1 MCGIFGNIGRLRE
14 SDMKVAE
21 EMLCH
26 RGPDGQVYKTYE
38 PNVHLFHA
46 RLSIVD
52 IAGGTQPMEEEGLSI
67 IFNGEIYNHQ
77 ELRDQFSLNG
87 RSHSDTETIL
97 LLYQKLGLG
106 MLKHLE
112 GMFALALYD
121 QSQGKLHLI
130 RDRAGKKPL
139 YFSKTPENI
148 YFGSEQN
155 VLQKVLRPSIRLS
168 AMATYLQTGM
178 VYGEGTPFKGI
189 YELKP
194 GHRLEID
201 VKSGTI
207 SEQKE
212 WWSIVP
218 FYENG
223 IRISEEEAMEEL
235 DYRLKRAVKRRI
247 ESSDLEVG
255 CFLSGGIDSGIV
267 TAMAT
272 EVKPG
277 LRTFTVKFSDEYDES
292 PIARKVAAHLGT
304 SHQELNVSYDHLLQ
318 DFEKIVNAYG
328 EPFVDDSQIPSY
340 YVAREARK
348 HLTVIVNGDG
358 GDELFGG
365 YRRYVPYANSLLTN
379 KGVRVLSKLVSPL
392 LPAPGNK
399 MSLYNYAYR
408 LAKLNS
414 LERYEQYLSASTDL
428 LLDGSVPFKVK
439 PEDALERKIRSIYSK
454 NLSGLQKIMLADFE
468 TILPYILLKKIDIS
482 SMQNSLEGRSP
493 FLSKDILEFA
503 PSLPDVLKVKGSTT
517 KLVLRKLAAKYLP
530 AGNEKLPKRGFEV
543 PIIGMV
549 EHTLQPILQD
559 YLHSSDCL
567 YKDVLE
573 VSFVEKLLN
582 NKITM
587 SRDKRAKLLF
597 GLLTME
603 IWYRNQK
610 AVKAM
615 PVVH

>member
-1 MCGIFGNIGRLRE
+1 M
-14 SDMKVAE
+14 AE
-21 EMLCH
+21 VMLCH
-26 RGPDGQVYKTYE
+26 RGPDEQLYKSYA
-38 PNVHLFHA
+38 PHVHLFHA

-77 ELRDQFSLNG
+77 ELREQFGLRG

-97 LLYQKLGLG
+97 LLYKQMGLD
-106 MLKHLE
+106 MLQHLE

-121 QSQGKLHLI
+121 QQQGKVHLI

-139 YFSKTPENI
+139 YYAQTADSI
-148 YFGSEQN
+148 YFSSEQN
-155 VLQKVLRPSIRLS
+155 MLQKVLKPSIKLT
-168 AMATYLQTGM
+168 AMANYLHTGM
-178 VYGEGTPFKGI
+178 VYGAGTPYEGI
-189 YELKP
+189 FEVKP

-201 VKSGTI
+201 VRNETL
-207 SEQKE
+207 SEQKQ
-212 WWSIVP
+212 WWSIAP
-218 FYENG
+218 FYEQTMPLG
-223 IRISEEEAMEEL
+223 EEEALAEL
-235 DYRLKRAVKRRI
+235 DRRMKAAVTRRI

-267 TAMAT
+267 TAMAAQ
-272 EVKPG
+272 VKPR
-277 LRTFTVKFSDEYDES
+277 LRTFTVKFDNSEYDES
-292 PIARKVAAHLGT
+292 PIAKKVASHLGT
-304 SHQELNVSYDHLLQ
+304 IHEELEVSYDHLLQ

-365 YRRYVPYANSLLTN
+365 YRRYVPYASTLLRSS
-379 KGVRVLSKLVSPL
+379 GVKLLSKLAAPL
-392 LPAPGNK
+392 MPAPGNK

-414 LERYEQYLSASTDL
+414 LESYEQYLSASSDM
-428 LLDGSVPFKVK
+428 LLDRNDYFRVAPD
-439 PEDALERKIRSIYSK
+439 DALEKTIRRIEAMPISD
-454 NLSGLQKIMLADFE
+454 LSKIMLSDFE

-493 FLSKDILEFA
+493 FLSKDIMEFA
-503 PSLPDVLKVKGSTT
+503 PSLPDQLKVKGNTT
-517 KLVLRKLAAKYLP
+517 KYLLRKLAASYLP
-530 AGNEKLPKRGFEV
+530 AGNEKLPKKGFEV
-543 PIIGMV
+543 PIIEMV
-549 EHTLQPILQD
+549 NHTLQPIVKD
-559 YLHSSDCL
+559 YLGGSNCL
-567 YKDVLE
+567 YKEVLDPA
-573 VSFVEKLLN
+573 FVEKLL
-582 NKITM
+582 KDKVDM
-587 SRDKRAKLLF
+587 SKDKRAKLIF

-610 AVKAM
+610 AA
-615 PVVH
+615 

>member
-1 MCGIFGNIGRLRE
+1 MCGIFGNIGRLKER
-14 SDMKVAE
+14 DMKIAE

-26 RGPDGQVYKTYE
+26 RGPDGQVYKTFA

-52 IAGGTQPMEEEGLSI
+52 IAGGTQPMEEEGLAI

-77 ELRDQFSLNG
+77 ELREQFKLRG
-87 RSHSDTETIL
+87 RTHSDTETML
-97 LLYQKLGLG
+97 LLYRQLGLG
-106 MLKHLE
+106 MLEHLE

-121 QSQGKLHLI
+121 TAQGKLHLI

-139 YFSKTPENI
+139 YFSKTSDSI

-155 VLQKVLRPSIRLS
+155 VLQRVLRPSIRLS
-168 AMATYLQTGM
+168 AMASYLQTGM
-178 VYGEGTPFKGI
+178 VYGKDTPFRDL

-194 GHRLEID
+194 GHRVEID
-201 VKSGTI
+201 VRSGNI
-207 SEQKE
+207 SEQKQ
-212 WWSIVP
+212 WWSIEP
-218 FYENG
+218 FYEKG
-223 IRISEEEAMEEL
+223 IQLGEEEALQEL
-235 DYRLKRAVKRRI
+235 DLRLKRAVKRRI

-292 PIARKVAAHLGT
+292 PVARKVAQHLGT
-304 SHQELNVSYDHLLQ
+304 NHQELNVSYDHLLQ
-318 DFEKIVNAYG
+318 DFENIVNAYG

-365 YRRYVPYANSLLTN
+365 YRRYVPYASALLRS
-379 KGVRVLSKLVSPL
+379 KGVQALSKLIAPL

-399 MSLYNYAYR
+399 MTLYNYAYR

-414 LERYEQYLSASTDL
+414 LEQYEQYLSASTDL
-428 LLDGSVPFKVK
+428 LLDQSVPFLVK
-439 PEDALERKIRSIYSK
+439 PDGALEQKVRSIFAK
-454 NLSGLQKIMLADFE
+454 DITDLQKIMLTDFE

-503 PSLPDVLKVKGSTT
+503 PLLPDHMKVRGKTT
-517 KLVLRKLAAKYLP
+517 KWLLRKLSARYLP
-530 AGNEKLPKRGFEV
+530 AGNDKLPKRGFEV

-549 EHTLQPILQD
+549 EDTLQPILQD
-559 YLHSSDCL
+559 YLHSSNVI
-567 YKDVLE
+567 YKEVLDAR
-573 VSFVEKLLN
+573 FVNKLLN
-582 NKITM
+582 NKIDM
-587 SRDKRAKLLF
+587 SKDKRAKILF

-603 IWYRNQK
+603 IWYRKQK
-610 AVKAM
+610 EAVPA
-615 PVVH
+615 

>member
-1 MCGIFGNIGRLRE
+1 MCGIFGNIGRLKD
-14 SDMKVAE
+14 SDMEVAR

-52 IAGGTQPMEEEGLSI
+52 IAGGTQPMDDEDLAI
-67 IFNGEIYNHQ
+67 IFNGEIYNHL
-77 ELRDQFSLNG
+77 ELRKQFSLSG
-87 RSHSDTETIL
+87 QTHSDTETIL
-97 LLYQKLGLG
+97 LLYKKLGLD
-106 MLKHLE
+106 MLEHLE
-112 GMFALALYD
+112 GMFAMALYD
-121 QSQGKLHLI
+121 KRQGKVYLF

-139 YFSKTPENI
+139 YFSKTNDSI

-155 VLQKVLRPSIRLS
+155 LLQKILRPSIRLS
-168 AMATYLQTGM
+168 AMAAYLQTGM
-178 VYGEGTPFKGI
+178 VYGEATPFEGI
-189 YELKP
+189 SEVKP
-194 GHRLEID
+194 GHFVDID
-201 VKSGTI
+201 VRRGII

-218 FYENG
+218 FYEQDS
-223 IRISEEEAMEEL
+223 IEASDEEALQEL
-235 DYRLKRAVKRRI
+235 DRRLKQAVKRRI

-277 LRTFTVKFSDEYDES
+277 LRTFTVRFSDEYDES
-292 PIARKVAAHLGT
+292 PIARKVANHLGT
-304 SHQELNVSYDHLLQ
+304 NHQELDVSYDNLLQ
-318 DFEKIVNAYG
+318 DFENIVNAYG

-365 YRRYVPYANSLLTN
+365 YRRYVPYANALLTSG
-379 KGVRVLSKLVSPL
+379 GVKAVSKLIAPL
-392 LPAPGNK
+392 LPAPDNK
-399 MSLYNYAYR
+399 MTLYNYAYR

-414 LERYEQYLSASTDL
+414 LESFEQYLSASTDL
-428 LLDGSVPFKVK
+428 LLDQATPFKVK
-439 PEDALERKIRSIYSK
+439 PDEALEKKIRSIYGK
-454 NLSGLQKIMLADFE
+454 NISALDKIMLADFE

-493 FLSKDILEFA
+493 FLSKDIMEFA
-503 PSLPDVLKVKGSTT
+503 PTLPDHMKVRGRTT
-517 KLVLRKLAAKYLP
+517 KWLLRKLAAQYLP
-530 AGNEKLPKRGFEV
+530 IGNEKLPKRGFET
-543 PIIGMV
+543 PIIEMV
-549 EHTLQPILQD
+549 EKTLQPILQD
-559 YLHSSDCL
+559 YLHSSNCL

-573 VSFVEKLLN
+573 ASFVEKLLN
-582 NKITM
+582 DKVAV
-587 SRDKRAKLLF
+587 SKDKRAKILF
-597 GLLTME
+597 GILSME
-603 IWYRNQK
+603 IWYRKQAE
-610 AVKAM
+610 AVPA
-615 PVVH
+615 